1 MKIMAERHRV
11 NCKTLENRWK
21 CKSVSMEEAV
31 STYCQAFTNSQEKA
45 LVGIINRLTDYRK
58 PLTSAI
64 VKNLAEEIK
73 GSFVKKS

>member
-1 MKIMAERHRV
+1 
-11 NCKTLENRWK
+11 
-21 CKSVSMEEAV
+21 MEEAV